1 MRISKIEIEGRTGQF
16 AEINRRR
23 QSDLIHVRLLTTYA
37 PNGRDHTVQADSPDD
52 LWSMAECLQ
61 YHLDGHEGDETAI
74 HAYFLV
80 IKQLAD

>member
-1 MRISKIEIEGRTGQF
+1 MRISGIEIEGQAGQY
-16 AEINRRR
+16 ATIKRRR
-23 QSDLIHVRLLTTYA
+23 ESDLIHVRLLTTYA

-74 HAYFLV
+74 HAYLLV